1 MPDAV
6 PDKAGHDPHNSQPKR
21 QQQSRLRSSANVSQ
35 HVARVVSR
43 GSKSPDA
50 AASNWE
56 MLQKSRKEKRP
67 HRLEGFFDRQAEEL
81 LLRIPPTGGKSVT
94 PCSRALADP
103 CGPLRLRLF
112 TLDIQV
118 HRGIVHRENGQQPTK
133 YSEPGLHRSTGNAAL
148 HVLALASICSAR
160 GMLFEC
166 ARLDHD
172 LPQHVNP
179 ASGTCKSGGSHST
192 CSSTRA
198 TEEAK
203 AEQQKGCRRG
213 SCPSPAAP
221 AAKSSSPGSSS
232 MKSAPFHPK
241 RKKAKGALLWILVIT
256 TLFEPRLSSLPR
268 GVVKSRIQASFPG
281 PCFEEPEGINEGH
294 TL

>member
-94 PCSRALADP
+94 PLLLALGPLLTLAGHCACASSHWTSRCIVESCTGRTGSNPRSTLSQDCTGALAMLHCTSWHWQAYVLP
-103 CGPLRLRLF
+103 AGCFLSA
-112 TLDIQV
+112 LD
-118 HRGIVHRENGQQPTK
+118 
-133 YSEPGLHRSTGNAAL
+133 
-148 HVLALASICSAR
+148 
-160 GMLFEC
+160 
-166 ARLDHD
+166 
-172 LPQHVNP
+172 
-179 ASGTCKSGGSHST
+179 
-192 CSSTRA
+192 
-198 TEEAK
+198 
-203 AEQQKGCRRG
+203 
-213 SCPSPAAP
+213 
-221 AAKSSSPGSSS
+221 
-232 MKSAPFHPK
+232 
-241 RKKAKGALLWILVIT
+241 
-256 TLFEPRLSSLPR
+256 
-268 GVVKSRIQASFPG
+268 
-281 PCFEEPEGINEGH
+281 
-294 TL
+294 